1 MGTRRSNTFFYI
13 FISVVLLLT
22 AILQYDLW
30 YSDTGLISYES
41 LIKTVKAKTKESY
54 EQSQTNAQLYSEVV
68 SLRRNSEVL
77 ESLARQN
84 MGLIKKGEVF
94 YSVK

>member
-1 MGTRRSNTFFYI
+1 MNIKSNSFFYF
-13 FISVVLLLT
+13 FIMVVLFL
-22 AILQYDLW
+22 IVVLQYQLW
-30 YSDTGLISYES
+30 FSSTGVFKYSSINKS
-41 LIKTVKAKTKESY
+41 VKAQTVEVDDKTL
-54 EQSQTNAQLYSEVV
+54 TNNQLYSEVV

-84 MGLIKKGEVF
+84 MGFIKKGEVF

>member
-1 MGTRRSNTFFYI
+1 M
-13 FISVVLLLT
+13 VVLLL
-22 AILQYDLW
+22 IVVLQYQLW
-30 YSDTGLISYES
+30 FSSTGVFKYSYINKS
-41 LIKTVKAKTKESY
+41 VKAQTVEVNDKTL
-54 EQSQTNAQLYSEVV
+54 TNNQLYSEVV

-84 MGLIKKGEVF
+84 MGFIKKDEVF

>member
-1 MGTRRSNTFFYI
+1 M
-13 FISVVLLLT
+13 VVLFL
-22 AILQYDLW
+22 IVVLQYQLW
-30 YSDTGLISYES
+30 FSSTGVFKYSSINKS
-41 LIKTVKAKTKESY
+41 VKAQTVEVDDKTL
-54 EQSQTNAQLYSEVV
+54 TNNQLYSEVV

-84 MGLIKKGEVF
+84 MGFIKKGEVF